1 MCIGIEN
8 IPVAKFDSRSILK
21 QRLKTGKQHIR
32 RHKTR
37 NQEDLT
43 ELTTSEEDCYSFD
56 IIE

>member
-1 MCIGIEN
+1 MYIGIEN

-21 QRLKTGKQHIR
+21 QCLKTGKQHR
-32 RHKTR
+32 GHKTR

-43 ELTTSEEDCYSFD
+43 ELATWEEDFYSFD